1 LISVLVHDPAYP
13 ILDLPLTVQD
23 IFIPNTSHSC
33 FSVLFPILWSIM
45 EASKCSN
52 HVRLPDSRRMHASGS
67 GPAGPFCLEC
77 GLRGTRIR
85 PPTRMILALAFF
97 VLISP
102 VTAFDDELHARPQA
116 PRFRHHGYWTPIA
129 YCLNILLLI
138 GHQSVNSATTL
149 VAPSMGIT
157 SVLWLMMRNDVA
169 ISPKASWM

>member
-1 LISVLVHDPAYP
+1 
-13 ILDLPLTVQD
+13 
-23 IFIPNTSHSC
+23 
-33 FSVLFPILWSIM
+33 
-45 EASKCSN
+45 
-52 HVRLPDSRRMHASGS
+52 
-67 GPAGPFCLEC
+67 
-77 GLRGTRIR
+77 
-85 PPTRMILALAFF
+85 MILALAFF

-102 VTAFDDELHARPQA
+102 VTAFDDELYARPHA
-116 PRFRHHGYWTPIA
+116 PRVRHHGYWTPIA